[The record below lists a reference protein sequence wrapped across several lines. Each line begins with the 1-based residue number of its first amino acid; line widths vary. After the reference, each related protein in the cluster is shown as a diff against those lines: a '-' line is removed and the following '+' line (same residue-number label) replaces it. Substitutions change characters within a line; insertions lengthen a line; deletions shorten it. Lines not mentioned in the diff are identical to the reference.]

1 MGLSKLFTLSCVAFA
16 LFIVTPEPARDSPT
30 KLGDP
35 VTQKTTSTLHTP
47 VK

>member
-1 MGLSKLFTLSCVAFA
+1 MRLSKLFTLSSVALA

-35 VTQKTTSTLHTP
+35 VAKKTASTP
-47 VK
+47 QAPAK